1 MDGDK
6 AGWTGAGRLGTAR
19 GSAKPSFLTRLDN
32 SYKFPTDAFRSV
44 WLTPHLA
51 IFRISNSHRKAPG
64 AKPSFSLRLVP
75 FSSSRRM
82 LSGRCGS
89 PPASRFSEIRIHN
102 VRRRSATPCFSLR
115 LGCFSKQARWPP
127 LRVSGDG
134 TIRGTGRLGTAPKDG
149 TDGDGTI
156 RDRSWGRKTLLFYFV

>member
-1 MDGDK
+1 MFCFGFGFANRVCNTHNDLYLGGMDGDK

-102 VRRRSATPCFSLR
+102 VRRRIANPCFSLR
-115 LGCFSKQARWPP
+115 LVQFWLFPTNAFRLVWLTSPP
-127 LRVSGDG
+127 CDFC
-134 TIRGTGRLGTAPKDG
+134 KFEN
-149 TDGDGTI
+149 
-156 RDRSWGRKTLLFYFV
+156 RSNS